1 MKAAFA
7 GSFAGSIIEPVRT
20 RLSIPCDLVADDE
33 ARILRHLPDTDILVS
48 MAFTAQMAEVA
59 PNLRLVQVPGAG
71 LDRIERVALRPGVKL
86 ANAYG
91 HDTGIAEYIIGG
103 MIALTRSFARLD
115 ASLRQGRWDSQWAV
129 GSTPPPLSP
138 ELAGKTWEFWAS
150 DASVRRW
157 PGARPHSKC
166 GFAQSDA
173 IPRPGRLTAL
183 NSSAARSVS
192 TSFCQAPTI
201 WPSRCRFPP
210 TRAA

>member
-129 GSTPPPLSP
+129 V
-138 ELAGKTWEFWAS
+138 A
-150 DASVRRW
+150 RRRRCG
-157 PGARPHSKC
+157 PNLPARPGNSGLRTHRS
-166 GFAQSDA
+166 GAGPA
-173 IPRPGRLTAL
+173 RGRIRNADLRNPTPYHGQ
-183 NSSAARSVS
+183 AA
-192 TSFCQAPTI
+192 
-201 WPSRCRFPP
+201 
-210 TRAA
+210 